1 MLNKRNFSAG
11 TKDEQRT
18 AADLLPSAS
27 LVQNGML
34 GEGTVTRKQIE
45 ALIASKK
52 QTIQQF
58 KTDII
63 QLERQALLMSD
74 EEQWFTEENEMVTEK
89 DGRKKNRVERLIGRV
104 HWNENFKDEST
115 GEVITIERSQ
125 IVRVDGN
132 WYW

>member
-1 MLNKRNFSAG
+1 MNKRNFSAG

-125 IVRVDGN
+125 VVRVDGN

>member
-1 MLNKRNFSAG
+1 MNN
-11 TKDEQRT
+11 EQK
-18 AADLLPSAS
+18 AHSLPSAS

-125 IVRVDGN
+125 VVRVDGN